1 MLSHLF
7 QHQTH
12 HRGQAHAMLSGT
24 SIRPPQLDEY
34 IVADDA
40 ANRADVLQRLGMT
53 EAQVMDL
60 DN

>member
-1 MLSHLF
+1 
-7 QHQTH
+7 
-12 HRGQAHAMLSGT
+12 MLSGT
-24 SIRPPQLDEY
+24 SIRPPQLDEF